1 MILTLDGKTE
11 FPSHFTYRMR
21 DIMAALEGKNPHYP
35 SQLVRLVVIQG
46 RPRPTI
52 DMENPGKGRGI
63 YIIRR
68 DNPFTSAENFMY
80 IGSTIAMGHE
90 ERLRKILSHAVNVV
104 GQGDNILPVSRF
116 IRDNCN
122 KNLQN
127 IRTIFIPL
135 DWSDRDIRD
144 MEEAIIKHMKMIHG
158 HLVKNERLGRGPTRP
173 AIKEPAV
180 ALEGL

>member
-11 FPSHFTYRMR
+11 FPSEFTYRMR
-21 DIMAALEGKNPHYP
+21 DIITALEGRNPLFK
-35 SQLVRLVVIQG
+35 SQLVRLVVYQG

-52 DMENPGKGRGI
+52 EMENPGKGRGI
-63 YIIRR
+63 YVIGR
-68 DNPFTSAENFMY
+68 DNPLTPAENFLY
-80 IGSTIAMGHE
+80 FGSTISMGHE
-90 ERLRKILSHAVNVV
+90 ERLRKILSHAANVV
-104 GQGDNILPVSRF
+104 GKGDNVLPISRF

-144 MEEAIIKHMKMIHG
+144 MEMVVVNHMKSVYG
-158 HLVKNERLGRGPTRP
+158 HLVKNERFGKAPTRP
-173 AIKEPAV
+173 AVREPV
-180 ALEGL
+180 MALEGI